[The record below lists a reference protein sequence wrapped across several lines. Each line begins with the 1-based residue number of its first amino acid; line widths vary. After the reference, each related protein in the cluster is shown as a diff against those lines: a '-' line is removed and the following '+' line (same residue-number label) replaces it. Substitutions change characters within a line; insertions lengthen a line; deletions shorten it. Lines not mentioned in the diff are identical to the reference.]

1 MNNLNELRYGLYARK
16 SNESEDKQIASL
28 DDQVNA
34 MKEIAKREGYHIIKQ
49 AIFKESKSAKI
60 PYKRKKFDE
69 LIEMLENGT
78 INGIL
83 IYKSNRLS
91 RNPIESGI
99 VQQMLFDRK
108 IKAIVATDKRY
119 LPDDNAIYFSL
130 DAAQDTQ
137 FSREL
142 SVTVKRGM
150 HSKAKRGVFPGK
162 VPIGYRNVRESIDSN
177 VRIVVIDD
185 ERFPIVRRMWDY
197 MLTGQYSVSEI
208 ARIADKEWG
217 LKTRKTKKRG
227 GTALS
232 VSGVYAMFQKP
243 FYMGVVKYSDIHN
256 VDGTHTPMVTPEE
269 FQRVQSLIRRK
280 DAPRPSEETAKND
293 PFPYRGL
300 VRCGK
305 CGCLITYMKM
315 VKKRKNG
322 NVHTYEYCYCTQ
334 KRECSQKMTVS
345 KMTPQEMTK
354 AIRKEISKYTIMDE
368 FFQWTCQYLDEFHED
383 EANKREAILNTQMK
397 SIRAIE
403 RDINDLQRALYR
415 GKVDDAFYKTEK
427 QELDDRLITLRGQFE
442 DQQNANKR
450 QRQLLEKYFNF
461 ARYAKEDFESDDDLK
476 KKEVLSIIGQNLL
489 MQDGKLVFEP
499 IKYLTPL
506 VEKYPKL
513 EEQFKRVQTTPDKRK
528 KDAFASLIQLW
539 YTTDS
544 KVYTQLKQE
553 GRRWREILDPMYRE
567 YKLQIRGRD

>member
-1 MNNLNELRYGLYARK
+1 MNNLQELKYGLYVRK

-28 DDQVNA
+28 DDQIDA
-34 MKEIAKREGYHIIKQ
+34 MTEFAKTNGYHIVKK

-60 PYKRKKFDE
+60 PYKREKFDE
-69 LIEMLENGT
+69 LIKMLKNGT
-78 INGIL
+78 IDGVL
-83 IYKSNRLS
+83 TYKSNRLS

-99 VQQMLFDRK
+99 IQQMLFDK
-108 IKAIVATDKRY
+108 QIKAIIAKDKRY
-119 LPDDNAIYFSL
+119 LPDDNALYFSI

-137 FSREL
+137 FSRDL
-142 SVTVKRGM
+142 SIIVTDRM
-150 HSKAKRGVFPGK
+150 LQKAKRGGKPGTA
-162 VPIGYRNVRESIDSN
+162 PIGYKNARESEFSD
-177 VRIVVIDD
+177 VRIVAVDD
-185 ERFPIVRRMWDY
+185 ERFSIVRRMWDY
-197 MLTGQYSVSEI
+197 ALTGQYSVSEI
-208 ARIADKEWG
+208 TRIADKEWG
-217 LKTRKTKKRG
+217 LRTPRRKKRG
-227 GTALS
+227 GVPLS
-232 VSGVYAMFQKP
+232 VSGVYAMFNNP
-243 FYMGVVKYSDIHN
+243 FYMGAIKYKDLFIQEAL
-256 VDGTHTPMVTPEE
+256 HTPMVTPEE
-269 FQRVQSLIRRK
+269 FRQVRTMISRK
-280 DAPRPSEETAKND
+280 NAPRPSEETAKDD

-300 VRCGK
+300 IKCGE
-305 CGCLITYMKM
+305 CGCLITYMKL

-354 AIRKEISKYTIMDE
+354 AIRAEISKYTIMDE

-383 EANKREAILNTQMK
+383 EANKREAILTTQTK
-397 SIRAIE
+397 TLKQTE
-403 RDINDLQRALYR
+403 KELNDLQRALYK
-415 GKVDDAFYKTEK
+415 GMVDENFYKSEK
-427 QELDDRLITLRGQFE
+427 RELEDRLILLRGQFE

-513 EEQFKRVQTTPDKRK
+513 EEQLKKVQTSPDKRK

-539 YTTDS
+539 YTRQDS
-544 KVYTQLKQE
+544 NLWPLAPQANALSS
-553 GRRWREILDPMYRE
+553 
-567 YKLQIRGRD
+567 

>member
-1 MNNLNELRYGLYARK
+1 MNNLKELKYGLYARK

-28 DDQVNA
+28 DDQVEA
-34 MKEIAKREGYHIIKQ
+34 MEELAEREGYRIIKK

-60 PYKRKKFDE
+60 PYKREKFDE
-69 LIEMLENGT
+69 LIEMLKNGT
-78 INGIL
+78 IDGVL
-83 IYKSNRLS
+83 TYKSNRLS
-91 RNPIESGI
+91 RNPTESGI
-99 VQQMLFDRK
+99 VQQMLFDK
-108 IKAIVATDKRY
+108 EIKAIVTKEKNY
-119 LPDDNAIYFSL
+119 LPDDNALYFSI

-137 FSREL
+137 FSRDL
-142 SVTVKRGM
+142 SKIVTDRMKQ
-150 HSKAKRGVFPGK
+150 KAKRGVFPGK
-162 VPIGYRNVRESIDSN
+162 VPIGYKNVRESLTSD
-177 VRIVVIDD
+177 VRIIVID
-185 ERFPIVRRMWDY
+185 EKRFPLVRRMWD
-197 MLTGQYSVSEI
+197 MALTGQYSVSQI

-227 GTALS
+227 GAPLS

-243 FYMGVVKYSDIHN
+243 FYMGVVKFGDVQN
-256 VDGTHTPMVTPEE
+256 VDGTHTRMVTPEE

-300 VRCGK
+300 VKCGE

-334 KRECSQKMTVS
+334 KRECSQKMTIS
-345 KMTPQEMTK
+345 KMTPKEMTT

-397 SIRAIE
+397 AIKAAE

-415 GKVDDAFYKTEK
+415 GKVDEGFYKSEK
-427 QELDDRLITLRGQFE
+427 KDLDDRLIVLRGQFE

-513 EEQFKRVQTTPDKRK
+513 EEQFKKVQTTPDKRK

-539 YTTDS
+539 YTRQDS
-544 KVYTQLKQE
+544 NLRPLAPQANALSS
-553 GRRWREILDPMYRE
+553 
-567 YKLQIRGRD
+567 

>member
-1 MNNLNELRYGLYARK
+1 MNNLKELKYGLYARK

-28 DDQVNA
+28 DDQVEA
-34 MKEIAKREGYHIIKQ
+34 MEELAEREGYRIIKK

-60 PYKRKKFDE
+60 PYKREKFDE
-69 LIEMLENGT
+69 LIEMLKNGT
-78 INGIL
+78 IDGVL
-83 IYKSNRLS
+83 TYKSNRLS
-91 RNPIESGI
+91 RNPTESGI
-99 VQQMLFDRK
+99 VQQMLFDK
-108 IKAIVATDKRY
+108 EIKAIVTKEKNY
-119 LPDDNAIYFSL
+119 LPDDNALYFSI

-137 FSREL
+137 FSRDL
-142 SVTVKRGM
+142 SRIVTDRMKQ
-150 HSKAKRGVFPGK
+150 KAKRGVFPGK
-162 VPIGYRNVRESIDSN
+162 VPIGYRNVRESLTSD
-177 VRIVVIDD
+177 VRIIVID
-185 ERFPIVRRMWDY
+185 EKRFPLVRRMWD
-197 MLTGQYSVSEI
+197 MALTGQYSVSQI

-227 GTALS
+227 GAPLS

-243 FYMGVVKYSDIHN
+243 FYMGVVKFGDVQN
-256 VDGTHTPMVTPEE
+256 VDGTHTRMVTPEE

-300 VRCGK
+300 VKCGE
-305 CGCLITYMKM
+305 CGCLITYTKM

-345 KMTPQEMTK
+345 KMTPQEMTT

-397 SIRAIE
+397 AIKAAE

-415 GKVDDAFYKTEK
+415 GKVDEGFYKSEK
-427 QELDDRLITLRGQFE
+427 KDLDDRLIVLRGQFE

-513 EEQFKRVQTTPDKRK
+513 EEQFKKVQTTPDKRK

-539 YTTDS
+539 YTRKDSNLRPSVPKTDA
-544 KVYTQLKQE
+544 L
-553 GRRWREILDPMYRE
+553 IH
-567 YKLQIRGRD
+567 

>member
-1 MNNLNELRYGLYARK
+1 MNNLKELKYGLYARK

-28 DDQVNA
+28 DDQVEA
-34 MKEIAKREGYHIIKQ
+34 MEELAEREGYRIIKK

-60 PYKRKKFDE
+60 PYKREKFDE
-69 LIEMLENGT
+69 LIEMLKNGT
-78 INGIL
+78 IDGVL
-83 IYKSNRLS
+83 TYKSNRLS
-91 RNPIESGI
+91 RNPTESGI
-99 VQQMLFDRK
+99 VQQMLFDK
-108 IKAIVATDKRY
+108 EIKAIVTKEKNY
-119 LPDDNAIYFSL
+119 LPDDNALYFSI

-137 FSREL
+137 FSRDL
-142 SVTVKRGM
+142 SRIVTDRMKQ
-150 HSKAKRGVFPGK
+150 KAKRGVFPGK
-162 VPIGYRNVRESIDSN
+162 VPIGYRNVRESLTSD
-177 VRIVVIDD
+177 VRIIVID
-185 ERFPIVRRMWDY
+185 EKRFPLVRRMWD
-197 MLTGQYSVSEI
+197 MALTGQYSVSQI

-227 GTALS
+227 GAPLS

-243 FYMGVVKYSDIHN
+243 FYMGVVKFGDVQN
-256 VDGTHTPMVTPEE
+256 VDGTHTRMVTPEE

-300 VRCGK
+300 VKCGE
-305 CGCLITYMKM
+305 CGCLITYTKM

-345 KMTPQEMTK
+345 KMTPQEMTT

-397 SIRAIE
+397 AIKAAE

-415 GKVDDAFYKTEK
+415 GKVDEGFYKSEK
-427 QELDDRLITLRGQFE
+427 KDLDDRLIVLRGQFE

-513 EEQFKRVQTTPDKRK
+513 EEQFKKVQTTPDKRK

-539 YTTDS
+539 YTRQDS
-544 KVYTQLKQE
+544 NL
-553 GRRWREILDPMYRE
+553 
-567 YKLQIRGRD
+567 